1 MQQLFYSDDCLIQN
15 SYYIS
20 SLTQEI
26 VMQNII
32 KFYQKRRSIYHIG
45 KELPIS
51 ENKLKN
57 LIEQC
62 IINAPSAFNS
72 QSGRVVLLSGKEH
85 KLLWQIVLKT
95 LAKITPENKF
105 ASTKIKIS
113 SFAAGYGS
121 ILFFEDV
128 NTIQNLQIKYPLYKD
143 AFESFAYQSSG
154 MLQYMIWTSFAANNI
169 GASLQ
174 HYNPLID
181 KEVKQQWQIPDSWQ
195 LISQMPFG
203 NILEDASDK
212 DYISLQER
220 FLSFN

>member
-1 MQQLFYSDDCLIQN
+1 
-15 SYYIS
+15 
-20 SLTQEI
+20 
-26 VMQNII
+26 MQNII
-32 KFYQKRRSIYHIG
+32 EFYQKRRSIYHIG
-45 KELPIS
+45 DKLPIA
-51 ENKLKN
+51 EDKLKS

-62 IINAPSAFNS
+62 ILNAPSAFNS

-85 KLLWQIVLKT
+85 KLLWQIVLQT
-95 LAKITPENKF
+95 LANVTPEDKF
-105 ASTKIKIS
+105 ANTKAKIS
-113 SFAAGYGS
+113 SFAAGYGT
-121 ILFFEDV
+121 ILFFEDID
-128 NTIQNLQIKYPLYKD
+128 TIQKLQTKYSLYKD
-143 AFESFAYQSSG
+143 AFIPFSYQSSG

-181 KEVKQQWQIPDSWQ
+181 KEVKKQWQIPDSWQ